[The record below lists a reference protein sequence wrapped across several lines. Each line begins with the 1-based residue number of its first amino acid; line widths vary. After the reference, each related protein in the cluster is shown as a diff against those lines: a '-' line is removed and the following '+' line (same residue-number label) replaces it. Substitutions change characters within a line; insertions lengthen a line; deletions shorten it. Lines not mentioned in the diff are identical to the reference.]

1 MEWPIQVTIL
11 IICLNLNLSSINLTD
26 VSRVLLTFFNKNSTR
41 CVNIINWDKTA
52 LIRNK
57 MHETTLLLNPKLAN

>member
-11 IICLNLNLSSINLTD
+11 IICLNLNLSSINLTN
-26 VSRVLLTFFNKNSTR
+26 VSRVLLTF
-41 CVNIINWDKTA
+41 CLNIIDWDNTA

-57 MHETTLLLNPKLAN
+57 KHETTVLLNPRLAN